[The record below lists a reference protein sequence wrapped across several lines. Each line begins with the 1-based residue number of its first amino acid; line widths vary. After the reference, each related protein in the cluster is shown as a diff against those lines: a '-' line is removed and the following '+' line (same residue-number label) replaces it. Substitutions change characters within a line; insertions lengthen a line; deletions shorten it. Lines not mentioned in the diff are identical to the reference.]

1 MYIYI
6 YVNVNIDL
14 LLQKLHFY
22 SYTSQLKTGHQ
33 LGLASDIHTIAHT
46 LLDSLRVNALRHG
59 YNGLS
64 LI

>member
-1 MYIYI
+1 MLTSTFSCRSLIFI
-6 YVNVNIDL
+6 AI
-14 LLQKLHFY
+14 
-22 SYTSQLKTGHQ
+22 TSQLKTGHQ